1 MPGEE
6 NNPNLQPAG
15 TSAGAGENVTPPV
28 AGVQQVGVGVPDPT
42 LQAIGDLQTAYNANG
57 GPPAERVGG
66 RNGAENERRVQ
77 NGGSRRTSGQNPRDL
92 PAPPPPNL
100 AQNEPPAVDLASKE
114 GKFSVLDRLEP
125 LGVEEDDP
133 YVPTQNE
140 ILFAKTKWSFDG
152 QDSFEDYVV
161 RIGGYAR
168 TLGVGEICFKNTL
181 FQSFRPP
188 CSFIVSDMEPSMS
201 LYRKM
206 NRKEYVQA
214 LHERLEPA
222 SACDLIYTQ
231 FKERTQK
238 PGEVYDLYLRDKYNL
253 FIRSFPNGK
262 TRIFKE
268 FCESSIRGLHNE
280 ILRNKARD
288 FVSIQSL
295 NGFKIETFDQLRR
308 IIQVSVENIQ
318 TRTIAGELDASDA
331 IGTDIRLMNYS
342 YTNAASS
349 REKERKSRYEVNV
362 MDENLDEDEIAAF
375 RRFKK
380 YQNQTGYKAKGIK
393 GFTVPGRQPAEDD
406 ICYNCNGKGHFS
418 RNCPRN
424 NLPGRYQN
432 VNKVE
437 KSSPDTSDDIPG
449 NQDTSSS
456 DSDLEIDYVKEKK
469 KPKPSQVKSKK
480 KRRHIYQIVEEQGE
494 QINSL
499 NAKMSEICTLSTQLS
514 EMMSTMSGRKGEVNT
529 LGATSVFPPDLEDI
543 NREGNDDIFAFL

>member
-288 FVSIQSL
+288 FVSMQSL

-514 EMMSTMSGRKGEVNT
+514 ELMSTMSGRKGEVNT